1 MSQEVVYPPAD
12 MCPDIETIDTEGPKS
27 VESTYPEK
35 LYRLLAE
42 SLVNNWPGPGD
53 GRPFQVFT
61 GVGLFH
67 HYGQPG
73 LCPDL
78 MLALDITPDRAE
90 SREGRTYFTWLR
102 GKVPDLV
109 LEVVSDRV
117 ADEAGHK
124 LRQYQRI
131 GIPYYVIY
139 DPRTVLGDQL
149 LRSFELRGGRY
160 YPLVRHFYPNIGLG
174 FTLIDGVYEDM
185 SGTWLRW
192 CLENGEVI
200 PTGRERIATETSR
213 AEAERARAEAER
225 ARAEAERARAE
236 AERARADALEARLR
250 ELGELP

>member
-1 MSQEVVYPPAD
+1 MSQELIYPPAD
-12 MCPDIETIDTEGPKS
+12 MIPDIEAIDTEGEKS

-53 GRPFQVFT
+53 ERPFQVFT

-67 HYGQPG
+67 QLGQPG
-73 LCPDL
+73 SCPDL
-78 MLALDITPDRAE
+78 MLSLDITPDAAG

-117 ADEAGHK
+117 ADEGGHK

-139 DPRTVLGDQL
+139 DPRAVLGDQL
-149 LRSFELRGGRY
+149 LRSYELRGGRY
-160 YPLVRHFYPNIGLG
+160 HELATHYYPNIGLG
-174 FTLIDGVYEDM
+174 LTLVDGTYEEM
-185 SGTWLRW
+185 PGTWLRW
-192 CLENGEVI
+192 CLENGTVL
-200 PTGRERIATETSR
+200 PTSR
-213 AEAERARAEAER
+213 QRIDAEQ
-225 ARAEAERARAE
+225 
-236 AERARADALEARLR
+236 ARADALEARLR
-250 ELGELP
+250 GIGVIP